1 MPVHVSASL
10 SGAPKGDAML
20 AGYAAGIYRSMEE
33 AYEIMKSPEQ
43 VIEPISEWSK
53 IYRELYPLFLTM
65 RDHLL
70 EDYQELEYKMQ
81 KLF

>member
-1 MPVHVSASL
+1 
-10 SGAPKGDAML
+10 
-20 AGYAAGIYRSMEE
+20 MEE